1 MDWIPICL
9 INQAKIGTLDAMTKS
24 AMRKP
29 IHDMPSAY
37 LRHLLK
43 LGVSMGIS
51 EQDLLRG
58 FSLSPSVID
67 SVNSRVSTP
76 LVGKITQRLVKLSE
90 RHDVGMAYGMLIR
103 PTTHGFLGYA
113 VMSCATFGDAM
124 RVLHKYLASTVSDLT
139 VNMVTVNDDVILT
152 LTENYNLA
160 GMRKIYLEAFIAGS
174 CNTIKFLIGQEILDF
189 KVNVDWPQPDYF
201 DQYQA
206 LLPPWQF
213 DQAYTQMIIP
223 KSMLS
228 LPLIMANPDAVQN
241 ALALLDKELASRAI
255 SQNNDFVPRVRS
267 VLETRTTLPYPSLNE
282 VASILCVSDRTLK
295 RRLKEADTSFQAI
308 LDNVRQRQAIELM
321 NAGQLSL
328 QTIAL
333 RIGYTDPATF
343 SRAFKRW
350 TGQSP
355 NDWHFRSRK

>member
-1 MDWIPICL
+1 
-9 INQAKIGTLDAMTKS
+9 
-24 AMRKP
+24 
-29 IHDMPSAY
+29 
-37 LRHLLK
+37 
-43 LGVSMGIS
+43 
-51 EQDLLRG
+51 
-58 FSLSPSVID
+58 
-67 SVNSRVSTP
+67 
-76 LVGKITQRLVKLSE
+76 
-90 RHDVGMAYGMLIR
+90 
-103 PTTHGFLGYA
+103 
-113 VMSCATFGDAM
+113 
-124 RVLHKYLASTVSDLT
+124 
-139 VNMVTVNDDVILT
+139 
-152 LTENYNLA
+152 
-160 GMRKIYLEAFIAGS
+160 
-174 CNTIKFLIGQEILDF
+174 
-189 KVNVDWPQPDYF
+189 
-201 DQYQA
+201 
-206 LLPPWQF
+206 
-213 DQAYTQMIIP
+213 
-223 KSMLS
+223 MLS